1 MGIQGRRYAI
11 IRDVQRYEA
20 KGERNGVD
28 RISDK
33 GFTLIELMITLA
45 IMMTLGAIAISTYS
59 GFIKKTKIV
68 TAINEIRTIA
78 REIDL
83 YREDNG
89 ALPLSLDDI
98 GKGSLR
104 DPWGNPYQYVNFDT
118 EPKGKWR
125 RDRNMNPINTY
136 YDLWSNGPDGEFQKQ
151 VSTPKSLDDIIRAR
165 DGNFIDVAA
174 KF

>member
-1 MGIQGRRYAI
+1 
-11 IRDVQRYEA
+11 
-20 KGERNGVD
+20 
-28 RISDK
+28 
-33 GFTLIELMITLA
+33 MITLA